1 MTPCRN
7 EPEDGDITSLHAK
20 RNLITVSDTR
30 KETSRESIALIG
42 KAPIINEFGVSKK
55 KICQSKYESFIM
67 ILSERYLL

>member
-20 RNLITVSDTR
+20 RNLITASDPR

-42 KAPIINEFGVSKK
+42 KAPVINQFDASKK
-55 KICQSKYESFIM
+55 KMIICQSKYES
-67 ILSERYLL
+67 L